1 MVRWLSLSFLVFLFL
16 HWDTWCSPLLS
27 RRREEVEGGGDG
39 WHWSRAALRQSG
51 RNEMAIV
58 VNDVKICIDV
68 FFVVWHGLQFVLDE
82 E

>member
-1 MVRWLSLSFLVFLFL
+1 
-16 HWDTWCSPLLS
+16 
-27 RRREEVEGGGDG
+27 
-39 WHWSRAALRQSG
+39 LRQSG
-51 RNEMAIV
+51 QNEMAIV

>member
-1 MVRWLSLSFLVFLFL
+1 M
-16 HWDTWCSPLLS
+16 
-27 RRREEVEGGGDG
+27 GGDG

>member
-1 MVRWLSLSFLVFLFL
+1 
-16 HWDTWCSPLLS
+16 
-27 RRREEVEGGGDG
+27 
-39 WHWSRAALRQSG
+39 
-51 RNEMAIV
+51 MAIV